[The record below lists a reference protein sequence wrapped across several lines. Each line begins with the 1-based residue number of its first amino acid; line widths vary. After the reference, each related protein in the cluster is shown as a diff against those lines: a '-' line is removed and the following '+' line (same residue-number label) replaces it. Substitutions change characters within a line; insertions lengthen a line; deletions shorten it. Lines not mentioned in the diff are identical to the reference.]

1 MAGLFIATIPSR
13 ENTFEQAKEFFPYI
27 KPEVWYSHLLL
38 RKLVNEF
45 EVNLEKL
52 FAQYNLSM
60 SRFTIMTLLFMRPKG
75 LTPSELAEHMNVS
88 QATTSGLLHNLEKE
102 EIIERMSHAK
112 DGRSYLICLSKKG
125 KELADIIFPL
135 YHGRLNEFWRD
146 FSEEEKNHTFSCI
159 EKLLD
164 RVSDL
169 SSPVVKK

>member
-1 MAGLFIATIPSR
+1 
-13 ENTFEQAKEFFPYI
+13 
-27 KPEVWYSHLLL
+27 
-38 RKLVNEF
+38 
-45 EVNLEKL
+45 
-52 FAQYNLSM
+52 M

-169 SSPVVKK
+169 SRPVVKNKADVFLSASLFIHSLIIIFLLSQHTGHQTIQSRP